1 MAIRKGIY
9 KHLTNVESYNIL
21 ELDKNLKNIKEM
33 IDTKEIQKI
42 LREIVEGQE
51 IPEPS
56 LKVVK

>member
-1 MAIRKGIY
+1 
-9 KHLTNVESYNIL
+9 
-21 ELDKNLKNIKEM
+21 M